1 VSQPAG
7 RILIVDDFEPWRCT
21 LRSML
26 DSKAGF
32 HIVGEAA
39 GGLDAVV
46 KAQELEANLIL
57 LDIGLPDL
65 NGIEAG
71 RRIRSS
77 MPEAMVIFVTANSNE
92 EIVRAAL
99 NIGAAGYVLKS
110 DAGRELLNAVTVVL
124 GGGRFVSA
132 RAMRYDDA
140 GRGSS

>member
-1 VSQPAG
+1 MSQPAG

-21 LRSML
+21 LRSLL
-26 DSKAGF
+26 DSNSGF
-32 HIVGEAA
+32 QIVGEAA

-46 KAQELEANLIL
+46 KARDLEANLIL

-71 RRIRSS
+71 RRIRSG
-77 MPEAMVIFVTANSNE
+77 MPEAKVIFVTANSNE
-92 EIVRAAL
+92 EVVRAAL
-99 NIGAAGYVLKS
+99 SIGAAGYVLKS

-124 GGGRFVSA
+124 GGGRFVSP

-140 GRGSS
+140 GRGSR